1 LNTLGRSASCT
12 LVIQSSGV
20 SKEHAHIEVIGDK
33 IFVTDLGSR
42 NGTLVNGTRIQRHRL
57 QVGDKLGIYDIIFDV
72 NLAANMTSQHYTDA
86 PVTNHRPTQ
95 ASTNNPGWSNQPP
108 PPDFSNDE
116 LMNGYYSPKIG
127 TGNPAEQAQSPSEP
141 ESQIRGNNISDYIH
155 HYIENVAMPA
165 IYRLIELTDFRVVVA
180 IFVALTIILT
190 SALSTIIMLQVSK
203 DSIVTEAKR
212 RTATLANMLQEM
224 NRAAI
229 ASSQNSALDVT
240 RVAKEEGVTEALIVA
255 TDGQIIAPP
264 IKAGTFSKNT
274 FVAQAIRSDRSLTDR
289 IDNSAVGSSVPVYVY
304 NQNIGRQIVQAY
316 AVVIYELDALA
327 ADDSQFVILFVKT
340 LLLAA
345 LFGLIIW
352 YFLVRITEY
361 PIESINR
368 QIDKALRNGQ
378 GQTDTA
384 VLLRPLKF
392 LVDNINSA
400 LSRTSLSGHN
410 DQNAIVYSDR
420 DSESQNLVQLI
431 GLPALILDGQED
443 IIKYMNQQ
451 FETVTGL
458 SFANLQRQPLGAIT
472 DQALK
477 LSLQDLV
484 ARSRQQPHLIAND
497 VLDFAGE
504 NYELCVQAV
513 HGEKGIAYYIV
524 LLQPPPSE
532 QVQEAGGF

>member
-1 LNTLGRSASCT
+1 
-12 LVIQSSGV
+12 
-20 SKEHAHIEVIGDK
+20 
-33 IFVTDLGSR
+33 
-42 NGTLVNGTRIQRHRL
+42 
-57 QVGDKLGIYDIIFDV
+57 
-72 NLAANMTSQHYTDA
+72 
-86 PVTNHRPTQ
+86 
-95 ASTNNPGWSNQPP
+95 
-108 PPDFSNDE
+108 
-116 LMNGYYSPKIG
+116 
-127 TGNPAEQAQSPSEP
+127 
-141 ESQIRGNNISDYIH
+141 
-155 HYIENVAMPA
+155 
-165 IYRLIELTDFRVVVA
+165 
-180 IFVALTIILT
+180 
-190 SALSTIIMLQVSK
+190 MLQVSK

-443 IIKYMNQQ
+443 IIK
-451 FETVTGL
+451 
-458 SFANLQRQPLGAIT
+458 
-472 DQALK
+472 
-477 LSLQDLV
+477 
-484 ARSRQQPHLIAND
+484 
-497 VLDFAGE
+497 
-504 NYELCVQAV
+504 
-513 HGEKGIAYYIV
+513 
-524 LLQPPPSE
+524 
-532 QVQEAGGF
+532 